1 MNKRVRESNR
11 YSVQSLKVIDMVTKE
26 AKHDPKGTLFMTHKG
41 MVDLSKVNI
50 LHFGTDTI
58 RQLYKGIPRKVL
70 LKQLDYALDTDC
82 LYTLLDH
89 PFSVS
94 KMGKMSGYRYKLQNN
109 ALGIII
115 LVASYYSN
123 LETEG
128 THLKIE
134 VSPNFILKR
143 RSETTN
149 FLHRF
154 ASQCLE
160 KGWHASAVA
169 IHLCCDFQGYQPPK
183 DFLDKFVTRTKNIKA
198 YLGIS
203 DASFN
208 LSEVATTYGD
218 GQSFT
223 FGKADALQVCL
234 YRKDLE
240 IEKHDKQEF
249 WHGVWGEKYNPAL
262 PVWRIE
268 LRFHHTVLNELAQGM
283 GIKNATTAYR
293 WYPYLR
299 EIWNYGL
306 NNNRLESSTH
316 TLSPIWQLLRD
327 DGPDNLRA
335 KYAFIPCVREKKSVS
350 PSVVRNI
357 ANLLGNMVSLYA
369 RQRCSIDDLW
379 QYVQGLHIFPLIKT
393 HLKDTGKS
401 LEFLRDKLESSMVD
415 RYLIGKAA

>member
-11 YSVQSLKVIDMVTKE
+11 YSVQSLKAIDMATKE
-26 AKHDPKGTLFMTHKG
+26 AKQDPKGSLFMTHKG

-58 RQLYKGIPRKVL
+58 RQLYKGIPRKAL
-70 LKQLDYALDTDC
+70 LKQLDYALDTDA
-82 LYTLLDH
+82 LFSLLGH
-89 PFSVS
+89 SFSVS

-115 LVASYYSN
+115 LVASYYAN

-134 VSPNFILKR
+134 VSPHFIIKR

-154 ASQCLE
+154 ASQCLN

-198 YLGIS
+198 YLGVS
-203 DASFN
+203 EASFN

-240 IEKHDKQEF
+240 IEKHDKEDF

-299 EIWNYGL
+299 EIWSYGL
-306 NNNRLESSTH
+306 NNNRLESSSY
-316 TLSPIWQLLRD
+316 TLSPIWQFLRD
-327 DGPDNLRA
+327 DAPDNLRS

-369 RQRCSIDDLW
+369 RQRFSIDQLW
-379 QYVQGLHIFPLIKT
+379 EYVQGLHVFPLIKT

-401 LEFLRDKLESSMVD
+401 LEFLRDKLESSMLD